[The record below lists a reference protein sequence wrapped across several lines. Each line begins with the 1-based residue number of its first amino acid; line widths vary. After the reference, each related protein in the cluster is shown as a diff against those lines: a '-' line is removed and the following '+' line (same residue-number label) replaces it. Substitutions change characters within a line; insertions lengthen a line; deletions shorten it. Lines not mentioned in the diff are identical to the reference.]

1 MYKFLNIFILI
12 LIIFVFY
19 KIFNYYS
26 SSRNINLKNNN
37 NSSIYQTL
45 KDKIPNLIILNSDTD
60 NVIEFNDSAEN
71 DINDNKKRSFWN
83 LLNKWDRKH

>member
-26 SSRNINLKNNN
+26 SSRNINLENNN
-37 NSSIYQTL
+37 NSNIYQTL

-83 LLNKWDRKH
+83 LLNK

>member
-37 NSSIYQTL
+37 NSNIYQTL

-71 DINDNKKRSFWN
+71 DIKDNKKRSFWN
-83 LLNKWDRKH
+83 LLNK

>member
-26 SSRNINLKNNN
+26 SSRNINFKNNN
-37 NSSIYQTL
+37 NSNIYQTL

-71 DINDNKKRSFWN
+71 DMNDNKKRSFWN
-83 LLNKWDRKH
+83 LLNK

>member
-12 LIIFVFY
+12 LIIFVFF

-37 NSSIYQTL
+37 SSNIYQTL

-71 DINDNKKRSFWN
+71 DMNDNKKRSFWN
-83 LLNKWDRKH
+83 LLNK

>member
-1 MYKFLNIFILI
+1 MYIFLNIFILI

-26 SSRNINLKNNN
+26 SSRNISFNKYNNTN
-37 NSSIYQTL
+37 TLEVL
-45 KDKIPNLIILNSDTD
+45 KDKIPDLIILNSDTD

-83 LLNKWDRKH
+83 LLNK

>member
-37 NSSIYQTL
+37 NSNIYQTL

-60 NVIEFNDSAEN
+60 NVIEFNDSIKDQLN
-71 DINDNKKRSFWN
+71 DKKKRSFWE
-83 LLNKWDRKH
+83 LLKN